1 MMEKKVYDLKVDPD
15 LRGLMHKP
23 NNKGGG
29 RSSLEP
35 KGLYEYRG

>member
-15 LRGLMHKP
+15 LRDLMYKLY
-23 NNKGGG
+23 NKGGG

-35 KGLYEYRG
+35 NGLYEYRG